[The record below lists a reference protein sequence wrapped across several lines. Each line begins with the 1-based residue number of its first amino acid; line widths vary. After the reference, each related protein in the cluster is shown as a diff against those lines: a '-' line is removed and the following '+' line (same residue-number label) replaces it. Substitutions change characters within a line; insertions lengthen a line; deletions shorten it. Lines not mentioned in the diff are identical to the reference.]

1 MSFVTT
7 LRDYVDIIN
16 SASDSLSGN
25 LTLQEFSRQT
35 VLYLVESLK
44 LGIASL
50 FTGQWIRDLAFL
62 PIKIPN
68 LSLSIFQ
75 ETFIP
80 GDSPFLS
87 HFSFLETPSLF
98 SNKLLV
104 GFANSF
110 FACLPL
116 TASHVL
122 SGRRLFVQGV
132 PAGLASGFGT
142 AMGQVLFL
150 AFVVLGIRPL
160 VIPWLSLQP
169 ISFLITFAILFS
181 IVYSIAHQ
189 RSFQVVKISE
199 RSTLLRFFVLNFFL
213 SWCEQSSFFQHLGN
227 ISINPGASF
236 LESYSASSAA
246 SSLLSHLLYLIGFL
260 IGSCFFTLLFAFGSL
275 FARDMWLKLTSTGMS
290 RLIQRINFWSMAFLI
305 ALSLSSLPFY
315 GVDLLFAKPLGL
327 LPEEKS
333 LRGTLLW
340 PNTVA
345 ELEWFLPQNRN
356 HLSKQGD
363 ASPWDTGLYLHA
375 NGTGVLSLAKD
386 RKIGEDEINS
396 QFQTIEEL
404 NYGGEYAWTS
414 AEKRRGAPQR
424 ETVESF
430 GKWLKDIFSSGEV
443 LHETISSK
451 VDTSQSYRND
461 QGAKNSRDS
470 VESAASPVIESFFSD
485 TEELDNEEFSSDSFK
500 PSKDTPPNFSKGK
513 GLSIRDTGGH
523 TLTPNPDP
531 QRGYQGVRGIQ
542 GTTAAQALPEQASQ
556 QTPFALERI
565 KTFFYTGSPT
575 KPAWKSVADWSNEE
589 IEFENVSDNQES
601 QYISDTALIKER
613 VLEDVAV
620 EEMILQPTTLGLSPF
635 FQADT
640 IPREPLQALLIKRF
654 YETGVY
660 KNALNLDIDSFLS
673 RQPKSYLLSPS
684 DQIELLEKQQSLAK
698 YYETLRSYD
707 RMRDFELFEEFF
719 AGSKSYATKFYNQ
732 QFKGTLKIVRRLFSV
747 DLDPLEN
754 PRHDPPLA
762 YDQPLFLDTLP
773 KNKAGTGMSMEEFR
787 EEKRKSTSKRFSFD
801 SSHEELKNT
810 ANQEFLDQEVFSQG
824 GTKKKKGRRKNVR
837 VNETP
842 FLEIGTSKPLYSGWD
857 EQSKKLV
864 LTTRFLPR
872 SYTGFEIFSF
882 GKEALP
888 NNEYPTLKKLLQR
901 KNTEAITFTSWP
913 MPSKVFVN
921 QEDVQQ
927 LGKKYELMY
936 GPELK
941 DLEMVT
947 LDDETEEE
955 KERKK
960 WRMAT
965 LPLNIGPASTDTTNF
980 LWKVFPPDRGG
991 IVWSGSENVKFDVQ
1005 KIFKIQ

>member
-25 LTLQEFSRQT
+25 LTIQEFSRQT

-50 FTGQWIRDLAFL
+50 FNGQWIRDLAFL

-80 GDSPFLS
+80 GDSPFFSNLS
-87 HFSFLETPSLF
+87 FSETPSLF

-142 AMGQVLFL
+142 AMGQVVFL
-150 AFVVLGIRPL
+150 VFVVLGIRPL

-236 LESYSASSAA
+236 LESYSSASST

-260 IGSCFFTLLFAFGSL
+260 IGSCFFTILFAFGSL

-375 NGTGVLSLAKD
+375 NGTSGLALAKD

-404 NYGGEYAWTS
+404 NYGGEYAWAS

-443 LHETISSK
+443 VHETISNK
-451 VDTSQSYRND
+451 GDTSQSYRNG
-461 QGAKNSRDS
+461 QGAKKSRDS
-470 VESAASPVIESFFSD
+470 VESVASPVIESFFSD
-485 TEELDNEEFSSDSFK
+485 TEELANEEFFSDSFK
-500 PSKDTPPNFSKGK
+500 PSKDTSPNITKSKG
-513 GLSIRDTGGH
+513 LFTWDTGGH
-523 TLTPNPDP
+523 NLKGFDGHSRPA
-531 QRGYQGVRGIQ
+531 R
-542 GTTAAQALPEQASQ
+542 GTTAAQALPEPASQ
-556 QTPFALERI
+556 QTPFALEKI
-565 KTFFYTGSPT
+565 KAFFYTGSPI
-575 KPAWKSVADWSNEE
+575 KPAWKSLADWSNDE
-589 IEFENVSDNQES
+589 IEFENVSDDQES

-698 YYETLRSYD
+698 YYETLRAYD

-747 DLDPLEN
+747 DLDSLEN
-754 PRHDPPLA
+754 PRHNPPLA

-773 KNKAGTGMSMEEFR
+773 KNKAGTAMSMEEFR
-787 EEKRKSTSKRFSFD
+787 GEKRKSTRKRFSFD

-810 ANQEFLDQEVFSQG
+810 AHKEFLGQEGFSQG

-842 FLEIGTSKPLYSGWD
+842 FLEIGTSRPLYSGWD

-872 SYTGFEIFSF
+872 SYAGFEIFSF
-882 GKEALP
+882 GKEALS

-901 KNTEAITFTSWP
+901 ENTETITFTSWP

-941 DLEMVT
+941 DLEMVA

-965 LPLNIGPASTDTTNF
+965 LPLNIGPASTDSTNF

-991 IVWSGSENVKFDVQ
+991 IVWSGSDNVKFDVQ
-1005 KIFKIQ
+1005 KIFKIR